1 MAVFGEGPNSADSEQ
16 RARQPYAGFER
27 MKGGLLFVVQAG
39 TAGLMY
45 AAYEL
50 FGREVLPTLA
60 VVLLLYGAY
69 FVLRWPIWHYLYRS
83 WGHMDD
89 RKELANIRRFLWLWG
104 ALLLGLFGLLIV
116 TGAFEA
122 PLWPT
127 LALVLFLWVTLALYG
142 RLPVD
147 GPMVGFTVVIV
158 TELLRIWPS
167 EFRIETWGLIVLA
180 TALMGVAQHYDFMR
194 EERGG
199 RKAGGPAGPGPA
211 PPSRPAAALG
221 LPWWTPLALLVA
233 AAGVLL
239 LTYASLS
246 GPHHVPG
253 AGPVGPADAGEFSR
267 TEVGGAVLLFRESPH
282 DGPHGSI
289 FAVMLAGTG
298 DQTPEEWYCARLSRD
313 VVLLCWG
320 WDEGDKSLAR
330 WVWEAGGTSSGW
342 TGRDH
347 TEFRITLPHGEIVEA
362 LECLV
367 HALFSQ
373 ETAGVFALL
382 KHNLRPEIELLT
394 RDESAAPP
402 HAFMDRMLAG
412 TVYEESLGEQDRAP
426 FTVRKLLDWLA
437 REYTPRRLV
446 VVVEAD
452 VDRESVIAVLREALD
467 GVPPG
472 APPEAR
478 SVNLLPR
485 EPGFLVLPEAAS
497 RQVITGFGIDGLP
510 VSDGPGTSAASEAP
524 GRGTYV
530 SLVLSLVRE
539 RLADTLPDGL
549 VLDEERTT
557 CWAVRGARG
566 LTVACAVT
574 GWPEETEHADAW
586 FRDLGE
592 SATGALRSILSDL
605 AKKGPSDAELEEA
618 LSDLRGAGSELP
630 PDADPTLVDAYFEG
644 IEWVPGVVSD
654 EDIAAL
660 RTLEAEELRARVR
673 AVAADCASR
682 AEYTFLLVRGPAPTG
697 GVGRLGLPALIAL
710 AAVAVITAVVGITL
724 VNRWMAGR

>member
-1 MAVFGEGPNSADSEQ
+1 
-16 RARQPYAGFER
+16 

-39 TAGLMY
+39 IAGLMY

-50 FGREVLPTLA
+50 FGGELLPTLA

-69 FVLRWPIWHYLYRS
+69 FVLRWPIWHHLYRS
-83 WGHMDD
+83 RGHIED
-89 RKELANIRRFLWLWG
+89 RKELASVRRFLWLWG
-104 ALLLGLFGLLIV
+104 AILPGLFALLIV

-194 EERGG
+194 EEHGRRKTGG
-199 RKAGGPAGPGPA
+199 RAGARPA
-211 PPSRPAAALG
+211 PSSPPAAALG
-221 LPWWTPLALLVA
+221 LPRWTPLALLVA

-239 LTYASLS
+239 LTYGSLS
-246 GPHHVPG
+246 GPDYAPG
-253 AGPVGPADAGEFSR
+253 AGPVTPADAGEFSR

-282 DGPHGSI
+282 DGPDGSI

-347 TEFRITLPHGEIVEA
+347 TEFRITLPHGKIVEA
-362 LECLV
+362 LQRLI

-373 ETAGVFALL
+373 ETGGVFALL
-382 KHNLRPEIELLT
+382 KHNLPAEIELLT

-402 HAFMDRMLAG
+402 QIFMDRMLAG
-412 TVYEESLGEQDRAP
+412 TVYEESLGEEDRAP

-446 VVVEAD
+446 IVVEAD
-452 VDRESVIAVLREALD
+452 IHRESVIAALREALD

-478 SVNLLPR
+478 SVDLLPR
-485 EPGFLVLPEAAS
+485 EPGLLVLPEAAS

-510 VSDGPGTSAASEAP
+510 ASDGPGATAGVGTSAASQAP
-524 GRGTYV
+524 ARGTYV
-530 SLVLSLVRE
+530 SLVVSLVRG

-549 VLDEERTT
+549 VLDRERTT
-557 CWAVRGARG
+557 RWAVRGAQG
-566 LTVACAVT
+566 LTVACTVT
-574 GWPEETEHADAW
+574 GWPEETEDTDVW

-592 SATGALRSILSDL
+592 VATWTLRSILSDL
-605 AKKGPSDAELEEA
+605 AEEGPSDAELEEA

-654 EDIAAL
+654 DEIAAL
-660 RTLEAEELRARVR
+660 RAMEAEELRSQVR
-673 AVAADCASR
+673 AAAADCLSR
-682 AEYTFLLVRGPAPTG
+682 AEYTFLLVRGPAPVEG
-697 GVGRLGLPALIAL
+697 
-710 AAVAVITAVVGITL
+710 
-724 VNRWMAGR
+724 